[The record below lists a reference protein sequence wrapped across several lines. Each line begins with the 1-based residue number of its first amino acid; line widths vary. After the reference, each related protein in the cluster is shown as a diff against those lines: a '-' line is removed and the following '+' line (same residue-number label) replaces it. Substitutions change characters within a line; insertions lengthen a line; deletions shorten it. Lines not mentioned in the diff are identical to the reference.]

1 MSEEILTADLLESL
15 LNAKSP
21 EEYLCHDE
29 NIMDRSLP
37 DYLYQLLEER
47 GVKRADVIRASSLN
61 STVVYDIFEGKSHP
75 GRDNAI
81 MLAFGLRCSLIETQ
95 RLLRLAGDQ
104 AADGC
109 AQRLD
114 EIARDALVDQR
125 VYGGCGGICQ
135 QEVFDEARDAAVQVE
150 KRFVVQS
157 VPACTAEQRQQALD
171 CDPDPHALVFICK
184 FERHLLFGI
193 ADKRRQG
200 IFFRARKRIAERLV
214 DQYVEALATTAH
226 DV

>member
-1 MSEEILTADLLESL
+1 MPEEILTADLLESL

-37 DYLYQLLEER
+37 DYLYRLLEER

-95 RLLRLAGDQ
+95 RLLRLAGVSELWPKV
-104 AADGC
+104 
-109 AQRLD
+109 R
-114 EIARDALVDQR
+114 RDAIIIWCIEQGLTREECDDELYRLGEKTLLVA
-125 VYGGCGGICQ
+125 G
-135 QEVFDEARDAAVQVE
+135 
-150 KRFVVQS
+150 
-157 VPACTAEQRQQALD
+157 AEGKGA
-171 CDPDPHALVFICK
+171 
-184 FERHLLFGI
+184 
-193 ADKRRQG
+193 
-200 IFFRARKRIAERLV
+200 
-214 DQYVEALATTAH
+214 
-226 DV
+226 